1 MNWFNLSCDLLQ
13 QGFYFII
20 WTKGGRVLPLGNSG
34 THCLSFPA
42 QTRNWLLIAFVGGC
56 RIHGSRLPASLGIF
70 PSNHTSHLN
79 FFSPTFLSSLVSFHI
94 SAAPFHFS
102 LLFPSISTPFFCYIT
117 PPALS
122 LEPLLS
128 SNPSTPVRYTA
139 ITKDCKSKSILPTFV
154 IPSASES

>member
-13 QGFYFII
+13 QGLYFII
-20 WTKGGRVLPLGNSG
+20 WTKGGSVLPFGNSG

-56 RIHGSRLPASLGIF
+56 RIHGSHLPALLGIF

-79 FFSPTFLSSLVSFHI
+79 FFSPIYLLSGLI
-94 SAAPFHFS
+94 P
-102 LLFPSISTPFFCYIT
+102 LTCCPL
-117 PPALS
+117 
-122 LEPLLS
+122 PLLPFIPINLHPVLLLHHPAGS
-128 SNPSTPVRYTA
+128 QPGASFVFKPLNPHQNIA

-154 IPSASES
+154 IPSASEF